1 MNLFPV
7 IRLTEMK
14 YIMAEYYARN
24 GNVGEA
30 YRILNEIRENRG
42 IYGSSLGGST
52 WNEFEQE
59 LLHDA
64 RREWI
69 SEGQLFFLYKR
80 LNTAIVNDKGTLR
93 PMTLQESMFP
103 VPADIK

>member
-1 MNLFPV
+1 
-7 IRLTEMK
+7 
-14 YIMAEYYARN
+14 MAECHARN
-24 GNVGEA
+24 GNYGEA
-30 YRILNEIRENRG
+30 YGILNNIRAGRQLDRLAVGNSWE
-42 IYGSSLGGST
+42 
-52 WNEFEQE
+52 EF
-59 LLHDA
+59 LIDLIGDA

>member
-1 MNLFPV
+1 
-7 IRLTEMK
+7 MK
-14 YIMAEYYARN
+14 
-24 GNVGEA
+24 
-30 YRILNEIRENRG
+30 LRENRG

-64 RREWI
+64 PQWI

-80 LNTAIVNDKGTLR
+80 LNAAIVNDKGTLR

>member
-1 MNLFPV
+1 MESYDFLGSGAYPVSAKYFIPTNLDTRDKTVNLFPV

-42 IYGSSLGGST
+42 FMEVHLEDRLGMNLSR
-52 WNEFEQE
+52 N
-59 LLHDA
+59 
-64 RREWI
+64 
-69 SEGQLFFLYKR
+69 Y
-80 LNTAIVNDKGTLR
+80 
-93 PMTLQESMFP
+93 SMIAPRVDF
-103 VPADIK
+103 

>member
-1 MNLFPV
+1 MNIFPV
-7 IRLTEMK
+7 IRSTEMR

-24 GNVGEA
+24 NNMSEA
-30 YRILNEIRENRG
+30 YSILNKIREDRG
-42 IYGSSLGGST
+42 IYGSSLNGST
-52 WNEFEQE
+52 WSEFQSD

-64 RREWI
+64 RREWL

-80 LNTAIVNDKGTLR
+80 LNAAFVEDRGQTR

>member
-24 GNVGEA
+24 GNVGDA

-52 WNEFEQE
+52 WNN
-59 LLHDA
+59 LSRNYSMMRVA
-64 RREWI
+64 
-69 SEGQLFFLYKR
+69 SGFLKD
-80 LNTAIVNDKGTLR
+80 NCFACINV
-93 PMTLQESMFP
+93 
-103 VPADIK
+103 